1 MTDSLIKAF
10 DYSRRLGR
18 YVYAYEAYGSNWNI
32 IASNKPGYRYALTIS
47 PLTGESI
54 HIQLYDNNVCLC
66 DHPNYIVP
74 DKLIEDIFIKAI

>member
-54 HIQLYDNNVCLC
+54 HIQLYPL
-66 DHPNYIVP
+66 
-74 DKLIEDIFIKAI
+74 KLAKYSPLIIKTSSTNTSKL